1 MNDIV
6 LSKISNIKNC
16 LKRIKDTT
24 NLDPKSIENNF
35 DKQDIFVLNLQRAIQ
50 ASFDITNNII
60 KEYNL
65 DLPVNYKSGFEILS
79 KHNFI
84 DKNIKEKMIKM
95 DNSKYIIY
103 KQLMWDYNISPEE
116 VNKLIKGEAEYA
128 FLFNGR
134 NCDRTFL
141 FESQI

>member
-1 MNDIV
+1 MNDVV

-24 NLDPKSIENNF
+24 KLKPESIENNF
-35 DKQDIFVLNLQRAIQ
+35 DVQDIFVLNLQRAVQ
-50 ASFDITNNII
+50 TTFDITNNII

-65 DLPVNYKSGFEILS
+65 ELPVNYKSGFEILE

-95 DNSKYIIY
+95 AGFRNVAVHNYESINVEILKSILKTFTY
-103 KQLMWDYNISPEE
+103 KL
-116 VNKLIKGEAEYA
+116 
-128 FLFNGR
+128 
-134 NCDRTFL
+134 
-141 FESQI
+141 